1 MTKYNFYLFVDT
13 TTEKEAEQ
21 KCARQIKWLKFIIPN
36 YNFLLRS
43 TNRQGQKKTFTITKQ
58 CCHGFAR
65 SEPHGYCEKVEL
77 HSLSEVAEKLN
88 TKSFVEVAENNGLKD
103 VMQTNVTLFMP
114 TDESFK
120 TYTQDALNE
129 ADGGSAMKELLL
141 NHIVK
146 NLVDVEE
153 IDNEQI
159 LTTEDS
165 SHTIRLNVFP
175 KIRNRRQEGEEDG
188 YRYLYT
194 ANCVPIMKANQRTIN
209 GIVHKTRGVLKPVT
223 QNLMDLIRSRSD
235 MSVLRTVLEKTQM
248 DKKLDE
254 GKDFTIFAPTDAA
267 FEKLDAQFKRKIK
280 EGGSCAESKFI
291 NR

>member
-1 MTKYNFYLFVDT
+1 MTEN
-13 TTEKEAEQ
+13 
-21 KCARQIKWLKFIIPN
+21 FIIH
-36 YNFLLRS
+36 S
-43 TNRQGQKKTFTITKQ
+43 TNTQGQKKTVTITKQ
-58 CCHGFAR
+58 CCHGFSR
-65 SEPHGYCEKVEL
+65 SPPHGYCEKVEL
-77 HSLSEVAEKLN
+77 HSLDEVAEKLN
-88 TKSFVEVAENNGLKD
+88 TTSFVELAENNGLKD

-129 ADGGSAMKELLL
+129 ADGGSAMKGLLL
-141 NHIVK
+141 NHMVN
-146 NLVDVEE
+146 NLVDIEE

-159 LTTEDS
+159 FTTEDS
-165 SHTIRLNVFP
+165 NHTIRLNVFP
-175 KIRNRRQEGEEDG
+175 KIRNRRQETDEDG

-223 QNLMDLIRSRSD
+223 QNLMDVIRSRSD
-235 MSVLRTVLEKTQM
+235 MTVLRTVFEKTQM

-280 EGGSCAESKFI
+280 EGGSCAESKCSSI
-291 NR
+291 V